1 MPSIAEAYSAVASG
15 QARLEKVICHT
26 NVPGDALFQRY
37 NRCPWRVM
45 PHNSTTASTETSSTS
60 NKGSSK
66 KSDKAATSAF
76 SFEDHFD
83 STINAGE
90 DDRGMELDRGTC
102 AEFRGGGIA
111 SGNAVGKQGGKGE
124 GAESSSPERDPSSEV
139 IVDLSTRLVGRQ
151 GMVLEV
157 GKDGSMVGVVVF

>member
-1 MPSIAEAYSAVASG
+1 MPSTAEVYSAVASG

-37 NRCPWRVM
+37 NRCPWRVL
-45 PHNSTTASTETSSTS
+45 PPTSTETSSATG
-60 NKGSSK
+60 NKGTSR
-66 KSDKAATSAF
+66 KSEKAATSTF

-102 AEFRGGGIA
+102 AEFRGGGMA
-111 SGNAVGKQGGKGE
+111 SGSTVGKQSGKGE
-124 GAESSSPERDPSSEV
+124 GADSSSPERDPSSEV
-139 IVDLSTRLVGRQ
+139 IVDLSTRLVGRP